1 MTNEQARR
9 ANGARIE
16 SERRAIGTRMETERR
31 AIGTNNE
38 AARRGVTA
46 SSLKRDLNALETS
59 NRKTAELRTIESV
72 GARPA
77 TSGQAYWTP
86 DKEPASTGGGIA
98 SPLTEKTRV
107 EDDFTVPDRA
117 FYTEVPLI
125 SSDGLFTYV
134 VKPIK
139 TLNFTD
145 AESAVAVVELAAPS
159 VPIP

>member
-1 MTNEQARR
+1 MTSEQARR

-59 NRKTAELRTIESV
+59 NRRPAELRTIESV

-77 TSGQAYWTP
+77 TSGQSYWTP
-86 DKEPASTGGGIA
+86 DKEPSTGGGIA
-98 SPLTEKTRV
+98 SPLVETAGEGGADTRTYFPEKTV
-107 EDDFTVPDRA
+107 FST
-117 FYTEVPLI
+117 
-125 SSDGLFTYV
+125 DGLLAFI
-134 VKPIK
+134 VKRTKEIQM
-139 TLNFTD
+139 LD
-145 AESAVAVVELAAPS
+145 ANGAGVTMEFRD
-159 VPIP
+159 VP

>member
-16 SERRAIGTRMETERR
+16 SERRANGVRIESERR

-59 NRKTAELRTIESV
+59 NRKTAELRTIESA

-86 DKEPASTGGGIA
+86 DKEPATGGGGIA
-98 SPLTEKTRV
+98 SPLTEATYAAR
-107 EDDFTVPDRA
+107 EFHPARN
-117 FYTEVPLI
+117 FYT
-125 SSDGLFTYV
+125 SDGFYV
-134 VKPIK
+134 WQIEPIK
-139 TLNFTD
+139 KIVQAD
-145 AESAVAVVELAAPS
+145 ANSAEVIQIFAAPS
-159 VPIP
+159 